1 MYSILFQ
8 TQDFTLIFKATKKQP
23 ILGCTFQTEL
33 EDGEDGKRS
42 FIFNFFFN
50 KTTVHVDFENFKRA
64 KSSKSSEATHDL
76 CEEQTKIY

>member
-42 FIFNFFFN
+42 FIF
-50 KTTVHVDFENFKRA
+50 
-64 KSSKSSEATHDL
+64 
-76 CEEQTKIY
+76 